1 MKYLDFRPTFV
12 EPIWMNTKQKEIA
25 LLFLKSLAYNKY
37 NINQYL
43 PQFHVFYVA
52 LNITAKSLINQT
64 QISAIFTLFFFLKS
78 ARFIFKES
86 YFSWKPIK
94 RLLKYRKLKN

>member
-64 QISAIFTLFFFLKS
+64 QISAIFTLFFFFSKVRGLFLKKVT
-78 ARFIFKES
+78 FLES
-86 YFSWKPIK
+86 
-94 RLLKYRKLKN
+94 LLNVY

>member
-64 QISAIFTLFFFLKS
+64 QISAIFTLFFFFFFSKVRGLFLKKVT
-78 ARFIFKES
+78 FLES
-86 YFSWKPIK
+86 
-94 RLLKYRKLKN
+94 LLNIY

>member
-1 MKYLDFRPTFV
+1 
-12 EPIWMNTKQKEIA
+12 MNTKQKEIA

-64 QISAIFTLFFFLKS
+64 PISAIFTLFFFLKS

-94 RLLKYRKLKN
+94 RLLKYRKFKN